1 MIARKQ
7 TSIRVDPQ
15 AWASAKEIFNEY
27 NLTISDAINI
37 FLNKVRLVGGMPFD
51 IKIPSDHL
59 KKAMNEA
66 DRNKGKFH
74 DNIDSLIEDLHN

>member
-7 TSIRVDPQ
+7 TSIKVDPQ
-15 AWASAKEIFNEY
+15 AWDSAKEIFSEY
-27 NLTISDAINI
+27 NITISDAINI

-59 KKAMNEA
+59 KRAMTEA

-74 DNIDSLIEDLHN
+74 DTIDSLIEDLHN